1 VNMSSVYE
9 CSRNDIMEGIAV
21 IAAAALVWVFD
32 SGWPDILIAVALLIL
47 FAQSAVRVLR
57 SAWREL
63 FPAT

>member
-1 VNMSSVYE
+1 
-9 CSRNDIMEGIAV
+9 MEGIAV

-63 FPAT
+63 LPAT